1 MTELIEKHYSIDP
14 GIGKKMD
21 GCPYSNY
28 EDGRDVR
35 DYIIPPTG
43 YVFTGFRFDPDAK
56 NQIYDG
62 KLIAQYSKEP
72 FRIRMKSNMWKF
84 LLAAIIVVVIGLIVL
99 LATNVFKGPK
109 SQNNTSNKEPKTEV
123 TSQTSKLEPTENSL
137 SKTTKR
143 NKKSR
148 KERKKDKKDKQNKS
162 KSKASEKNNNVTD
175 QSKQETPANPQEPVA
190 KPQEPVAQTQEPVVP
205 AVTDPNEQ
213 FKQEF
218 WTLIHQRTFTMDSYH
233 DLYTSYKGKV
243 KNEEYDYLRYTILQD
258 YVSYKAWYDNLKKIP
273 ESQLQSINTIDD
285 LKNKIKN

>member
-1 MTELIEKHYSIDP
+1 MAEFNEKHYSIDP
-14 GIGKKMD
+14 GMGKKMD

-28 EDGRDVR
+28 EDGHDVR
-35 DYIIPPTG
+35 DYIIPPKG

-72 FRIRMKSNMWKF
+72 IKIRLKSNTWKF
-84 LLAAIIVVVIGLIVL
+84 LLAAIIVLIIGVIVL
-99 LATNVFKGPK
+99 LTTSVFKGPK
-109 SQNNTSNKEPKTEV
+109 SQNNTSNKTPKTEV
-123 TSQTSKLEPTENSL
+123 TTEPSKLEKTDNSL

-148 KERKKDKKDKQNKS
+148 KERKKDKS
-162 KSKASEKNNNVTD
+162 KSNTPKKDNNVTD
-175 QSKQETPANPQEPVA
+175 QSKQEPAVKPQEPEA
-190 KPQEPVAQTQEPVVP
+190 KPQEPVTQPQEPAKP
-205 AVTDPNEQ
+205 AVTDPNVQ

-218 WTLIHQRTFTMDSYH
+218 WALVHQRTYTMDSYH

-243 KNEEYDYLRYTILQD
+243 EGEEYNYLRYTILQD

-273 ESQLQSINTIDD
+273 DSQLQSINTIDE
-285 LKNKIKN
+285 LKKRIN